1 MNKKKIMATSLT
13 ALTLLSTGAI
23 TTYVA
28 NNVIVEAES
37 NTNTKVQ
44 KTIWLLDNRLVKE
57 LSGDHKAEE
66 LDLTEKNAKLD
77 RTEIQGSIRLHH
89 FVTKTT
95 TNTTNPVTP
104 PVSNSS
110 TATTVKYTSWVL
122 KNEKGITLDSLA
134 ETKSGDLDSKKELE
148 AKYEYVGVEK
158 QGEYKVHVYR
168 MKTSTT
174 SSDSTTTTSTTTSA
188 TKKYEWTTKDGRK
201 YLKVDGKAASGW
213 TTVDGKK
220 YFFLADGSAKVGILD
235 EGGKRFYFDAEGV
248 QKLNWQ
254 KVGDKY
260 YYFKEDGTILKGIFT
275 VGDKKYYLE
284 DGVQVVGLKKVENK
298 WYFFTEDGVNKTG
311 LIKDG
316 EKY

>member
-1 MNKKKIMATSLT
+1 MATSLT

-44 KTIWLLDNRLVKE
+44 RTIWLLDNGLVKE

-66 LDLTEKNAKLD
+66 LDLTGKNAKLD
-77 RTEIQGSIRLHH
+77 RSEIQGTIRLHH

-104 PVSNSS
+104 PVSTSS

-122 KNEKGITLDSLA
+122 KDEQGKTLDSLA

-148 AKYEYVGVEK
+148 AKYEYVGAEK
-158 QGEYKVHVYR
+158 QGDYKVHVYR

-174 SSDSTTTTSTTTSA
+174 SSDSTTTTTTTSA
-188 TKKYEWTTKDGRK
+188 TKKYEWTTKDGRN
-201 YLKVDGKAASGW
+201 YLKVDGKAA
-213 TTVDGKK
+213 
-220 YFFLADGSAKVGILD
+220 
-235 EGGKRFYFDAEGV
+235 
-248 QKLNWQ
+248 
-254 KVGDKY
+254 
-260 YYFKEDGTILKGIFT
+260 
-275 VGDKKYYLE
+275 
-284 DGVQVVGLKKVENK
+284 
-298 WYFFTEDGVNKTG
+298 
-311 LIKDG
+311 
-316 EKY
+316 